1 MTDVRIDDSG
11 FQKAMRAYI
20 VASSKDGAT
29 AMNRT
34 MNSLAIIGQQ
44 ETKKAQEDSITAI
57 QNLWWWPAYVAKV
70 LTARKGRQLDIR
82 AGKAKT
88 AKGKARI
95 MARKE
100 AGRLYTREE
109 ARKASAGIIKKRS
122 VSISF
127 LRFFFNKMSL
137 DLRGQ
142 VQGLN
147 APPNNKRFRGFTA
160 NVKAAT
166 MEDPT
171 VKISVNYGYRKRS
184 SSTAR
189 RVERMLQQ
197 VMDKAKPML
206 IKDMEIYIRRQL
218 GTQARRFGL

>member
-1 MTDVRIDDSG
+1 MADVRIDDSG

-44 ETKKAQEDSITAI
+44 ETKKAQEDSITAV
-57 QNLWWWPAYVAKV
+57 QNLWWWPAYVAKI
-70 LTARKGRQLDIR
+70 LTARKKRQLDIR

-88 AKGKARI
+88 IKGKARI
-95 MARKE
+95 LKRRE
-100 AGRLYTREE
+100 SGRLYSRAE
-109 ARKASAGIIKKRS
+109 ARKVSAGIIKKRS

-127 LRFFFNKMSL
+127 LRFFFNKMSR

-142 VQGLN
+142 TQGLN
-147 APPNNKRFRGFTA
+147 APPNNKRFKGFEAT
-160 NVKAAT
+160 VKPAT

-171 VKISVNYGYRKRS
+171 VQISVNYKYRKRS
-184 SSTAR
+184 A
-189 RVERMLQQ
+189 
-197 VMDKAKPML
+197 
-206 IKDMEIYIRRQL
+206 
-218 GTQARRFGL
+218 